1 MPVSHAVEE
10 HPVFVLRAIF
20 HKGDIM
26 TGLDAE
32 HCEELHLLTRDLLA
46 APRAPTVKLFW
57 DAQPSWLVH
66 FASVVGVNLRRY
78 DGAAL
83 LSGQN

>member
-1 MPVSHAVEE
+1 
-10 HPVFVLRAIF
+10 
-20 HKGDIM
+20 M

-46 APRAPTVKLFW
+46 APGAPAVKLFR
-57 DAQPSWLVH
+57 DVQPSWLVC
-66 FASVVGVNLRRY
+66 FASVVGVNLRRH
-78 DGAAL
+78 DGVAM

>member
-1 MPVSHAVEE
+1 MPVSHAVKE
-10 HPVFVLRAIF
+10 HPVFVLRAVF

-46 APRAPTVKLFW
+46 APGAPALKLFW
-57 DAQPSWLVH
+57 DVQPSWLVR
-66 FASVVGVNLRRY
+66 FASVVGVNLRR
-78 DGAAL
+78 DDRVAL
-83 LSGQN
+83 LNGKN